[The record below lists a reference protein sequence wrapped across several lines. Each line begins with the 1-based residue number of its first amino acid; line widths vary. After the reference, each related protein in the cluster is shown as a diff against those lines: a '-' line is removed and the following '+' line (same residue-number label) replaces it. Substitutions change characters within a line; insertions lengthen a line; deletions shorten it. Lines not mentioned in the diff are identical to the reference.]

1 MAARPTFTIDL
12 KEDFPHLHG
21 APIVE
26 AVIHW
31 RARSEKKLKREELRQ
46 ELVRK
51 LPDYPTVKIQ
61 HELHVES
68 ALGPDGAAVSRRDE
82 WHGFRLE
89 TKDGRYIAQFTRN
102 GFVFSRV
109 TPYENWDRFAAEA
122 KRLWQIHVDLAEPAG
137 IERLGVRFINRI
149 VPIDVP
155 ALGDV
160 LTLPPRAP
168 AGMALPIDEFLHR
181 TLFDVAGHPYR
192 VHVIQ
197 TSQPPAPPET
207 DAASVIV
214 DIDVFTTRTVE
225 MDAAAVQTHLN
236 EMRWLKNKAFYSLI
250 TEETIKLFEEVRP

>member
-1 MAARPTFTIDL
+1 MPARPTFTIDL
-12 KEDFPHLHG
+12 KEGFPKLPR

-31 RARSEKKLKREELRQ
+31 RARSEKKLKRDELRQ
-46 ELVRK
+46 QLVEK

-68 ALGPDGAAVSRRDE
+68 ALGPDGAEVSRRDE

-109 TPYENWDRFAAEA
+109 APYEDWDRFAAEA
-122 KRLWQIHVDLAEPAG
+122 RRLWQIHVDLTEPAE

-149 VPIDVP
+149 VQDDI
-155 ALGDV
+155 ATLGEG

-168 AGMALPIDEFLHR
+168 TRMALPIGEFLHR
-181 TLFDVAGHPYR
+181 TLFDVPGHPYR

-207 DAASVIV
+207 ERLSLIL
-214 DIDVFTTRTVE
+214 DIDVFTTQATQLDDNVLETR
-225 MDAAAVQTHLN
+225 LK
-236 EMRWLKNKAFYSLI
+236 EMRWLKNKAFYSLL
-250 TEETIKLFEEVRP
+250 TEETIRLFEEVRP